1 MALSSTAARRALPWR
16 LVPAADGAAAV
27 ATAVSRRFWRRKNET
42 CHCGCQAQVQIY
54 VELRCRMIPCYSF
67 LCFRSPAFP
76 CDLVPLFLFATTSVD
91 VPNTSFL

>member
-1 MALSSTAARRALPWR
+1 
-16 LVPAADGAAAV
+16 
-27 ATAVSRRFWRRKNET
+27 
-42 CHCGCQAQVQIY
+42 VQIY